1 MTDVLLVGEPMVMFY
16 ATENGD
22 LSQANYFSKGLA
34 GAEVNVGIGLSRL
47 EKKVSYLT
55 KLGKDSFGSYIYQN
69 LKAEKLNVEHTYFDL
84 QRSTGI
90 MIKSKIKDGDPETVY
105 YRKGSAF
112 STLSIEDIKKVD
124 FDEVKVLHLT
134 GIPPALSDS
143 ARKACYYLV
152 KKAKEA
158 GCFITF
164 DPNLRPSL
172 WENQTLM
179 IETLNDLAKYADIVL
194 PGISEGEILVGTD
207 DIETIAKF
215 YLNMG
220 VETVII
226 KTGTEGAYVANKEIP
241 IYNVPGFK
249 VEEVVDTVGAGDGF
263 AVGIISGHL
272 DGLSIHDS
280 VIRANAIGSIQVQHP
295 ADNEGLPVRLELE
308 AYIESQKVKL

>member
-16 ATENGD
+16 ATEDGD
-22 LSQANYFSKGLA
+22 LSEANCFLKGLA

-69 LKAEKLNVEHTYFDL
+69 LKSEKLNVEHTCFDV

-90 MIKSKIKDGDPETVY
+90 MIKSKIKDGDPETAY

-112 STLSIEDIKKVD
+112 STLSIKDIEKIN
-124 FDEVKVLHLT
+124 FDKVKVLHLT
-134 GIPPALSDS
+134 GIPPALSES
-143 ARKACYYLV
+143 AREACYYLV
-152 KKAKEA
+152 EKAKEA

-164 DPNLRPSL
+164 DPNIRPSL

-179 IETLNDLAKYADIVL
+179 IETLNDLAKYANIVL
-194 PGISEGEILVGTD
+194 PGISEGELLTGANDV
-207 DIETIAKF
+207 ENIAKF

-226 KTGTEGAYVANKEIP
+226 KTGTEGAYVANEEEP
-241 IYNVPGFK
+241 IYNVPGFQVK
-249 VEEVVDTVGAGDGF
+249 EVIDTVGAGDGF
-263 AVGIISGHL
+263 AVGIISGYL
-272 DGLSIHDS
+272 DGLSIQDS
-280 VIRANAIGSIQVQHP
+280 VVRANAIGSIQVQHP
-295 ADNEGLPVRLELE
+295 ADNEGLPTRLELE
-308 AYIESQKVKL
+308 TYIEKQKVTL